1 MGGIVSLWL
10 LPLGTPYW
18 SVALAIVFASI
29 GSLLPDLDAR
39 ESKLSN
45 VQIGG
50 ITPLK
55 PAAYALNRRL
65 GHRGAMHSLMGLLF
79 VAVTFGIPLSL
90 FIDSFAGVGLV
101 LGYLSHLLLDAC
113 TKSGVPLYWP
123 KPGRFHLLPPGFRAV
138 TGSWQEDIAF
148 LLLTFAATGF
158 LLGQLFNSNITLND
172 TNTTPNVSTISTF
185 TQDHST
191 LSTNQPA

>member
-10 LPLGTPYW
+10 LPLGTAYW
-18 SVALAIVFASI
+18 SVALAIVFALI

-45 VQIGG
+45 VQVGW

-55 PAAYALNRRL
+55 PAAHALNRRL
-65 GHRGAMHSLMGLLF
+65 GHRGAMHSLLGLLF
-79 VAVTFGIPLSL
+79 VAVTFGIPLGL
-90 FIDSFAGVGLV
+90 FLDPFAGVGLV

-123 KPGRFHLLPPGFRAV
+123 KPGKVHLLPPGFRAV
-138 TGSWQEDIAF
+138 TGSWQEDLVF

-158 LLGQLFNSNITLND
+158 LLGQLFNSSNSTSND
-172 TNTTPNVSTISTF
+172 STTSPFT
-185 TQDHST
+185 TQD
-191 LSTNQPA
+191 QPTIHQPS

>member
-45 VQIGG
+45 VQVGG

-65 GHRGAMHSLMGLLF
+65 GHRGPMHSLLGLFF
-79 VAVTFGIPLSL
+79 VAVIFGIPLGL
-90 FIDSFAGVGLV
+90 FLDPLAGIGLV

-113 TKSGVPLYWP
+113 TKSGIPLYWP
-123 KPGRFHLLPPGFRAV
+123 KPGKIHLLPSGFRVV
-138 TGSWQEDIAF
+138 TGSWQEDLVF

-158 LLGQLFNSNITLND
+158 LLGQLFTSSNRISNDSTTSPFITQYQ
-172 TNTTPNVSTISTF
+172 STIHQS
-185 TQDHST
+185 S
-191 LSTNQPA
+191 